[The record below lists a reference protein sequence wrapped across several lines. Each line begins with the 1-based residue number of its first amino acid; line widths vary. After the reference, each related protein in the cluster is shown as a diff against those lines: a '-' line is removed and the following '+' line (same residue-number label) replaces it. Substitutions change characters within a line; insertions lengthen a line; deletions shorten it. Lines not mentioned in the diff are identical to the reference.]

1 MLQQVWM
8 SLEDGALP
16 ARVQDVDS
24 LTNAEQKGG
33 QDQSSRQNFERTF
46 SPEVARER
54 SNLQIW
60 IEFIYKTAQSR
71 SLTK

>member
-1 MLQQVWM
+1 M

-54 SNLQIW
+54 SNLLI
-60 IEFIYKTAQSR
+60 
-71 SLTK
+71 